1 MKPSTSSTVRYL
13 NCSRRKSRSNGANDG
28 CCWDCPFACC
38 LLELRFIDL
47 EGSVQEEE
55 ATIGELD
62 GTVATAVGSK
72 SRSVTPKGFAV
83 TLGAFGGWWLS
94 VVKLEFERSR
104 MWGTWLW
111 KGKEEEGRELVKKSQ
126 SRMVF
131 ILLSIGLAI
140 QLQLR
145 VPKRQAAYLK
155 HVSRLI
161 SGRIKRR
168 KSFFSDEVD
177 APESVTFPV
186 ASFSWSASRCL
197 CRIFRKKRLPL
208 LFVIELPLV

>member
-1 MKPSTSSTVRYL
+1 ME
-13 NCSRRKSRSNGANDG
+13 RK
-28 CCWDCPFACC
+28 
-38 LLELRFIDL
+38 
-47 EGSVQEEE
+47 
-55 ATIGELD
+55 
-62 GTVATAVGSK
+62 
-72 SRSVTPKGFAV
+72 
-83 TLGAFGGWWLS
+83 GG
-94 VVKLEFERSR
+94 
-104 MWGTWLW
+104 
-111 KGKEEEGRELVKKSQ
+111 GREGVSEKKPIADGIH
-126 SRMVF
+126 F
-131 ILLSIGLAI
+131 AAIGLAI